1 MSNKSRFPAT
11 RMSDYERNA
20 RLYLHLTSLGLV
32 TVPVFTK
39 ESTDSDGSIEDIDY
53 IIVSCNR
60 RSTSIIKSSTKHPS
74 KDSVGFPMTN
84 SKIARD
90 SSTAQSHGDNV
101 IYFPTKL

>member
-39 ESTDSDGSIEDIDY
+39 ESIDGDDSIENIDY
-53 IIVSCNR
+53 IIVSCNK
-60 RSTSIIKSSTKHPS
+60 RSTSVIKSSPKQTS
-74 KDSVGFPMTN
+74 ERSVWSPMTN

-90 SSTAQSHGDNV
+90 SSTTQSHGDNV